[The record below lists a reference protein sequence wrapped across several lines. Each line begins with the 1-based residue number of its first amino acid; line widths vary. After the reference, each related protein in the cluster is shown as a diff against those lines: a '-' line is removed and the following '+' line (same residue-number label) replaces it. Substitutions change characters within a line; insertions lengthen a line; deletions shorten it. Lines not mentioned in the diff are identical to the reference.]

1 MAASPVDVPPL
12 LSEEGSADPYAV
24 YRVLREVAPVHYD
37 ESTKSYLITR
47 HADVAAGYRN
57 KAFTS
62 KNYEWQLEPVFG
74 RSLLQLEGKEHA
86 RKRAMV
92 SPNFRGEG
100 LASWMPL
107 IHRNVREILDG
118 GVQEH
123 VDGLLDQLAP
133 GQEVDLLDAFAHHL
147 PVSVITA
154 MLELPREDEAKFLA
168 WYQRMIAFLAN
179 LENDPQVHASGIE
192 ARRELWEYL
201 APIIRERRA
210 HPGTD
215 LISTLA
221 TAEFEGESLTD
232 DEVAT
237 HTTQLLNAGAETT
250 DKTFGSIF
258 RHLLNDR
265 SMFTAVRDDRSLVTP
280 VIGETLRVTPP
291 SQMNGRV
298 LAEDVEVAG
307 VSIPEGSLVHLVMA
321 SANRDE
327 RRFDHSEVFD
337 PRREDFNF
345 AKAFVG
351 GGEHFAFGFGIHA
364 CVGAQLAQAELEIG
378 VNALLDRF
386 PDMRLADGFVA
397 TEEGVKFRAP
407 RQLRV
412 VL

>member
-1 MAASPVDVPPL
+1 MSSSPVDVPEL
-12 LSEEGSADPYAV
+12 LSAEGSADPYAV
-24 YRVLREVAPVHYD
+24 YRVLRAQAPVHYD

-57 KAFTS
+57 RAFTS

-86 RKRAMV
+86 RKRALV

-107 IHRNVREILDG
+107 IHRNVRQILDG

-123 VDGLLDQLAP
+123 VDGLLDKLEP
-133 GQEVDLLDAFAHHL
+133 GQEVDLLEAFAHHL
-147 PVSVITA
+147 PISVITA
-154 MLELPREDEAKFLA
+154 MLELPREDEAKFLG
-168 WYQRMIAFLAN
+168 WYGRMIAFLAN
-179 LENDPQVHASGIE
+179 LENDPEVHASGIA
-192 ARRELWEYL
+192 ARSELWEYL
-201 APIIRERRA
+201 APIIQERRA
-210 HPGTD
+210 HPGSD

-250 DKTFGSIF
+250 DKTFGSMF
-258 RHLLNDR
+258 RHLLMDR
-265 SMFTAVRDDRSLVTP
+265 SMYEAVRDDRSLVTP
-280 VIGETLRVTPP
+280 VISETLRVTPP

-298 LAEDVEVAG
+298 LAEDVDVAG
-307 VSIPEGSLVHLVMA
+307 VTIPEGSLVHLVMA

-327 RRFDHSEVFD
+327 RRFDHSEDFD
-337 PRREDFNF
+337 PRRKDFNHE
-345 AKAFVG
+345 KAFVG

-364 CVGAQLAQAELEIG
+364 CVGAQLAQAELELG

-386 PDMRLADGFVA
+386 PEMRLADGFVP